1 MNFSFLYLSILRFN
15 IAASP
20 VWLTVQPLPV
30 QVNPVRVLALL
41 VLRPLHGDGAAGA
54 PHPVSQGGG
63 GRGGGQCGVV
73 PTVVHQA
80 MLVGVGGGHLGA
92 EAQ

>member
-1 MNFSFLYLSILRFN
+1 M
-15 IAASP
+15 
-20 VWLTVQPLPV
+20 QPLPV

-41 VLRPLHGDGAAGA
+41 VLRPLHGDGAACA

-92 EAQ
+92 EEQ